1 MYHYYAIDVPAYLKI
16 HFCNL
21 QTRSNQMIEKKKS
34 PQKFLLVLQS
44 IPFTFNYHHYILS
57 LHLQR
62 QSRPHHTQENQ
73 TIPKPNDSFLS
84 HPAIPLCY
92 IPLYRR
98 HSQKAAR
105 ESAAPARREEI
116 WNCSACDY
124 RRTAQGIM
132 SAATS
137 GVKQRQHPRRRT
149 KFPALSGCR
158 SEHAVHISPR
168 LASAADSRAAFVPHF
183 HLGAFRTPKLVVQ

>member
-21 QTRSNQMIEKKKS
+21 QTRSNQIIEKKKS

-62 QSRPHHTQENQ
+62 QSRPYHTPENQ

-105 ESAAPARREEI
+105 ESAAPIRLAIREEGELVAVELANRPGKI
-116 WNCSACDY
+116 
-124 RRTAQGIM
+124 RR
-132 SAATS
+132 S
-137 GVKQRQHPRRRT
+137 
-149 KFPALSGCR
+149 
-158 SEHAVHISPR
+158 
-168 LASAADSRAAFVPHF
+168 DSRGIGLPTVRA
-183 HLGAFRTPKLVVQ
+183 LLERNGGRIEITRQGEEYRTTVWLPKADRADNP